1 MHHHPLRLAQEFTV
15 LEAAYE
21 AGVKV
26 PRLYGYVAGASS
38 RSGSARAMSHRGRS
52 GA

>member
-1 MHHHPLRLAQEFTV
+1 MHRHPLRLAQEFTV

-26 PRLYGYVAGASS
+26 PRPY
-38 RSGSARAMSHRGRS
+38 R
-52 GA
+52 